1 MAMLFV
7 IAVFT
12 CIAFTAPLKFTFGL
26 VLTGLIVSSAVKL
39 CARTVSGIDPTHTEA
54 LRAVGLSLVFV
65 LLAVLT
71 MFSFAYG
78 GPSVPSSIAALSAPV
93 ILLSPLIGYTLG
105 FRIALGVSLVHSALI
120 ALLSSALSIAVL
132 YAMKAVVG

>member
-7 IAVFT
+7 IFVFL
-12 CIAFTAPLKFTFGL
+12 CIAFAAPLKFTFGL
-26 VLTGLIVSSAVKL
+26 ILTGLIVSTAVKL
-39 CARTVSGIDPTHTEA
+39 CARTVSGIDPTHGQA

-65 LLAVLT
+65 LLAGLT

-78 GPSVPSSIAALSAPV
+78 SPSIPSSIAALSAPV

-105 FRIALGVSLVHSALI
+105 FRIALGASLAHSALI
-120 ALLSSALSIAVL
+120 ALLSSALSIGVL
-132 YAMKAVVG
+132 YAMRTMVG

>member
-1 MAMLFV
+1 MAMFFV
-7 IAVFT
+7 ILVFL
-12 CIAFTAPLKFTFGL
+12 CFACAAPLKVTL
-26 VLTGLIVSSAVKL
+26 GLIVIGLVVSTAVKL
-39 CARTVSGIDPTHTEA
+39 CARAISGIDPTHSEA
-54 LRAVGLSLVFV
+54 LKAVGLSLFLV
-65 LLAVLT
+65 LLAGLT

-78 GPSVPSSIAALSAPV
+78 APSVPSSIATISAPV

-105 FRIALGVSLVHSALI
+105 FRIALGVGLVESALI